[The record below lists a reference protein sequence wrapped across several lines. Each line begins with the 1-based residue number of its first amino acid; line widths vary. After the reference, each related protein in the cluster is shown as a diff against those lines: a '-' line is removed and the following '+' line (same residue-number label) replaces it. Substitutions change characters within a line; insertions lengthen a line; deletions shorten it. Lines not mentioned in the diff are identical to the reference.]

1 MNTNDTTKQPLYISV
16 KDVQK
21 NYLPMLSIKKI
32 RKIVTF
38 YVHTLRVGNK
48 ILVDRE
54 QLEGLLHDED
64 REFLK

>member
-38 YVHTLRVGNK
+38 YVHTLRVGNR

-54 QLEGLLHDED
+54 QLEELLHDED

>member
-16 KDVQK
+16 KDIQK

-38 YVHTLRVGNK
+38 YVHTLRVGNR

-54 QLEGLLHDED
+54 QLEELLRDED